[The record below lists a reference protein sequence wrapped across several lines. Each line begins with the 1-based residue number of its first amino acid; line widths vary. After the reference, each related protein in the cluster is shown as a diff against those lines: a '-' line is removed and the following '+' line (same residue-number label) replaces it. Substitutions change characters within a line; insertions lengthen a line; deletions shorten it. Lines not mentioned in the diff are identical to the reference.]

1 MGFPAHALT
10 LANSS
15 AKIVPKREPNT
26 WRLGKLWTLCALPVY
41 AKKQWVA
48 VERQRLETELKL
60 EREERRRERDAFHKC
75 LKMLRQ
81 RCDIGEPRE
90 G

>member
-1 MGFPAHALT
+1 LALQK
-10 LANSS
+10 AEYPQQSEPISRGPS
-15 AKIVPKREPNT
+15 ASARRRDGAGGPSAAA
-26 WRLGKLWTLCALPVY
+26 LLCKY
-41 AKKQWVA
+41 RWVA